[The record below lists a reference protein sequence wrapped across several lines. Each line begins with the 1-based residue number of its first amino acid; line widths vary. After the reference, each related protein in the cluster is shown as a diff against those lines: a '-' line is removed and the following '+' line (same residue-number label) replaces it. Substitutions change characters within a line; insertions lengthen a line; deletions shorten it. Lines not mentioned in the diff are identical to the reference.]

1 MSQAVIVVNHRAG
14 AGVEQI
20 DALTRRLS
28 DRLRD
33 QGREQVRDHGRDQV
47 RDQGLDQDQDQD
59 QDQDVILIA
68 IGSQG
73 DQSNA
78 WTQRL
83 RAAIANGVDGVFV
96 LGGDGTVLAV
106 ASVLINTSV
115 PLGIIPLGTANLLAR
130 DLGIPLNAE
139 DAADCLTE
147 GFNSRSDGRL
157 TDRLTGRFTDGSAHE
172 SANGSSV
179 TEAAID
185 VGFVNGQPFL
195 CASMI
200 GLTTALARTREAV
213 RDRGLLQ
220 AAVRLVRKA
229 LRLLWRYPYHR
240 LRITADGQELKVTTR
255 ALMITN
261 NPIQSIVQPYP
272 SRARLDTGRLG
283 LYGIC
288 YGPIWELPRLALRLL
303 QGDWADDPRIFHQQP
318 QSLRIEAR
326 REHWLRVMN
335 DGERLR
341 LKTPL
346 IYQLRPAA
354 LRVLKPGKAAT

>member
-1 MSQAVIVVNHRAG
+1 MSQAVIVVNYRAG

-20 DALTRRLS
+20 DALARRLS
-28 DRLRD
+28 DRLRE
-33 QGREQVRDHGRDQV
+33 QG
-47 RDQGLDQDQDQD
+47 QD

-68 IGSQG
+68 IGNQG

-78 WTQRL
+78 WTKRL
-83 RAAIANGVDGVFV
+83 RAAIENGVDAVFV

-147 GFNSRSDGRL
+147 GFNSRSAGRL
-157 TDRLTGRFTDGSAHE
+157 TDGLTGGLSDASAHQ
-172 SANGSSV
+172 SANGSTV
-179 TEAAID
+179 NEAAID

-213 RDRGLLQ
+213 RGRGLLQ
-220 AAVRLVRKA
+220 AAVRLVRKS

-240 LRITADGQELKVTTR
+240 LRITVDGEELTVKTR

-261 NPIQSIVQPYP
+261 NPIRSIVQPYP
-272 SRARLDTGRLG
+272 SREHLNTGRLG
-283 LYGIC
+283 LYGVC
-288 YGPIWELPRLALRLL
+288 HGPLWELPRLALRLL

-346 IYQLRPAA
+346 LYQLRPAA
-354 LRVLKPGKAAT
+354 LRVLRPG